1 MLATWQEHR
10 GSYVGVKA
18 TGDTHGPFFHAQ
30 RAGISDQLGEDC
42 LMGKKQPDLRPAE
55 VRGNQARASMGGGE
69 DA

>member
-18 TGDTHGPFFHAQ
+18 TGDTYGVLPRSH

-55 VRGNQARASMGGGE
+55 VRGN
-69 DA
+69 